1 MADATTTVKLTPS
14 ELNVLRQAVREAVLV
29 YKERVKTFGASDRVT
44 WQQALLETEKLGK
57 EIGV

>member
-44 WQQALLETEKLGK
+44 WQRTLEETEKLGK